1 MSSTR
6 EKKRNIGEIVKR
18 IASACQ
24 FITPASGGIDSRRL
38 ESTVNGRLGSNYGFA
53 PPQNAFQYVAQ
64 VRNREQF
71 GYFKK
76 KEMRLGSTQS
86 KLSQVGRDENSFSGR
101 N

>member
-6 EKKRNIGEIVKR
+6 EKSNIGEIVKR

-53 PPQNAFQYVAQ
+53 PPQNVFQYGSSAESRTIWIFQ
-64 VRNREQF
+64 KERNASRINEKQI
-71 GYFKK
+71 
-76 KEMRLGSTQS
+76 ES
-86 KLSQVGRDENSFSGR
+86 SGT
-101 N
+101 